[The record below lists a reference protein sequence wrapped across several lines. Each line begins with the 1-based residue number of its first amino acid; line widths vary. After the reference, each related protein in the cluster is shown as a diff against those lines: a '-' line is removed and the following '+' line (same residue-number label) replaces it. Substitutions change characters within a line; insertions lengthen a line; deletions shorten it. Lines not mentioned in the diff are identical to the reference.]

1 MEDNTYGLF
10 FSAYDFLNS
19 NENRFNVSIWYNS
32 TYKNDSGQAPIALV
46 RVPRSVN
53 LVNTYNL
60 LTCLFLCH
68 ADNLYISFW
77 HVWLNSILCVTL
89 YICILYEYLLENE
102 LFASTEHWLSC
113 SFMLWLFLYISL
125 YIFMD
130 IEITLYLRKI
140 DWLVSGSP
148 FLSGKPSLLP

>member
-32 TYKNDSGQAPIALV
+32 TYKNDSGQTPIALV

-68 ADNLYISFW
+68 ADYI
-77 HVWLNSILCVTL
+77 
-89 YICILYEYLLENE
+89 
-102 LFASTEHWLSC
+102 
-113 SFMLWLFLYISL
+113 
-125 YIFMD
+125 
-130 IEITLYLRKI
+130 
-140 DWLVSGSP
+140 LVSDMFGLTQ
-148 FLSGKPSLLP
+148 FCV